1 MGLLCMLVG
10 CGDSKRDAIGT
21 TEVRIETTEGD
32 IVVRLYDDT
41 PLHRDNFIANVRAGR
56 YDGILF
62 NRIVPE
68 MVIQAGDTS
77 LLLGEVTSR
86 SGTVAG
92 RHDAGLRSD
101 AAGDAGAAVASS
113 SVVDGVPAEIVYP
126 RHFHKQGALAAAREA
141 DSINPSRLSSPLQ
154 WYIVTGKKYSGAEL
168 RELQGLLYEGR
179 VSALFESLQRRH
191 SAELDSL
198 RAADRAAWQRLL
210 NDLQVEAENSVAAN
224 PPQPFTDAQ
233 KQVYAKV
240 GGAPHLDGGYTVFGE
255 VVEGM
260 PIALRIG
267 RTPVDAHERPRR
279 PVGIKRIVVE

>member
-10 CGDSKRDAIGT
+10 CGESKRDAIGT

-86 SGTVAG
+86 SGT
-92 RHDAGLRSD
+92 
-101 AAGDAGAAVASS
+101 AAGGAGAAVASS

-210 NDLQVEAENSVAAN
+210 NDLQVDAENSVAAN
-224 PPQPFTDAQ
+224 PPLPFTDAQ